1 MNVCCEERGIVSVKL
16 NEGDFDSIV
25 QKALAKTPD
34 EIKKHLHN
42 ILITVKNS
50 PSDIEDYT
58 GAADKDSI
66 LGLFVGIP
74 LIEKS
79 ITYPQLYPD
88 IIYLFQSNL
97 EKICETAEQL
107 EEEIEITVV
116 HEIAHYV
123 GMTEERLEEL
133 GYG

>member
-1 MNVCCEERGIVSVKL
+1 MSPVRLSENQ
-16 NEGDFDSIV
+16 FDSIV
-25 QKALAKTPD
+25 KRALAKIPF
-34 EIKKHLHN
+34 EVRQHLQN
-42 ILITVKNS
+42 ILVTVKDS
-50 PSDIEDYT
+50 PSELPDYV
-58 GAADKDSI
+58 GPVDHNSI

-74 LIEKS
+74 LIDKS
-79 ITYPQLYPD
+79 VTSPQLYPD
-88 IIYLFQSNL
+88 MIYLFQRNL
-97 EKICETAEQL
+97 EKVCDTAEQL